1 MSDRSIDIRDREENR
16 PSRSFGDVFG
26 DLSHELRRLV
36 QTELQS
42 AKDELR
48 AEGPKSDRANRLLAG
63 VAVAAMLSVLF
74 VSIAAAIGLGEV
86 IPIGFAFLAVGAVFG
101 LAALAM
107 YRRRR
112 AELAPPLE
120 PVDGNDY

>member
-107 YRRRR
+107 YRRRQ